1 MKKQLVHIESIMVG
15 DTIIDIEGKERT
27 VSKSN
32 LSRNNFTGRTIN
44 GDPYLWQN
52 RMVEKV
58 IYPIWNKGVIVNY

>member
-1 MKKQLVHIESIMVG
+1 MKIKLVHIESITVG
-15 DTIIDIEGKERT
+15 DTIIDINGDKRT
-27 VSKSN
+27 VSKN
-32 LSRNNFTGRTIN
+32 NISRNNFTGKTIN